1 MFKEPNLPA
10 ERRLRHVEAQCGTP
24 EMKLVGHG
32 YETLNLS
39 EVIHDSKIISIVP
52 INGYFFDLI
61 VVDMPATKSLLF
73 LRR

>member
-1 MFKEPNLPA
+1 
-10 ERRLRHVEAQCGTP
+10 
-24 EMKLVGHG
+24 MKLVGHG

-39 EVIHDSKIISIVP
+39 EVIHDSKIISVVP

-61 VVDMPATKSLLF
+61 VVDMPASKSLLF